1 MEFIMYTNTEN
12 SSDSANEADMINFE
26 EVYGDMILRP
36 IGIVRN
42 TVATPP
48 LVAGK
53 DGLKLNGAFEEAME
67 KFRDVPDAVSE
78 IILKEEYAEL
88 CEDIEAYSHLVIIY
102 WGHEIT
108 EDGRSL
114 KKVHPMGVTT
124 NPLTGLFCTCSPA
137 RPNPVLIKVV
147 PLVRVK
153 GNVLTVLGLDA
164 IDKSPVIDIKPYVR
178 EFYPQD
184 GIRIPEWMQKIT
196 EEYDS

>member
-1 MEFIMYTNTEN
+1 MNTNTEK
-12 SSDSANEADMINFE
+12 SSGSANDADTINFE
-26 EVYGDMILRP
+26 EICGDMVLRP

-42 TVATPP
+42 NVASPA
-48 LVAGK
+48 LVAGT
-53 DGLKLNGAFEEAME
+53 DGLKQNGAFEDTME

-78 IILKEEYAEL
+78 IILNEEYSEL
-88 CEDIEAYSHLVIIY
+88 CEDIEQYSHLVIIY

-137 RPNPVLIKVV
+137 RPNPVLTKVV
-147 PLVRVK
+147 PLIQVK
-153 GNVLTVLGLDA
+153 GNVLTVQGLDA
-164 IDKSPVIDIKPYVR
+164 IDKSPVIDIKPYVK

-184 GIRIPEWMQKIT
+184 GIRIPDWMQKIA

>member
-1 MEFIMYTNTEN
+1 MNTNTEQQ
-12 SSDSANEADMINFE
+12 SDSMKDVDMTNLD
-26 EVYGDMILRP
+26 EVYGAMILRP

-42 TVATPP
+42 NVTAPP

-53 DGLKLNGAFEEAME
+53 DGLKLNGEFEETME

-78 IILKEEYAEL
+78 IILKEEYVEL
-88 CEDIEAYSHLVIIY
+88 CEDSEQYSHLVIIY

-108 EDGRSL
+108 EEGRSL

-124 NPLTGLFCTCSPA
+124 NPLTGLFCTSSPA
-137 RPNPVLIKVV
+137 RPNPVLTKVV
-147 PLVRVK
+147 PLVGVN
-153 GNVLTVLGLDA
+153 GNVLTVRGLDA

-184 GIRIPEWMQKIT
+184 GIRVPDWMQKIA
-196 EEYDS
+196 EKYDS

>member
-1 MEFIMYTNTEN
+1 MNTNTEKP
-12 SSDSANEADMINFE
+12 SGFANDADAINFE
-26 EVYGDMILRP
+26 ETYGDMVLRP

-42 TVATPP
+42 NVAAPP

-53 DGLKLNGAFEEAME
+53 DGLKLNGAFEETME

-108 EDGRSL
+108 EEGRSL

-137 RPNPVLIKVV
+137 RPNPVLTKVV
-147 PLVRVK
+147 SLVRVK

-184 GIRIPEWMQKIT
+184 GIRIPDWMQKIT